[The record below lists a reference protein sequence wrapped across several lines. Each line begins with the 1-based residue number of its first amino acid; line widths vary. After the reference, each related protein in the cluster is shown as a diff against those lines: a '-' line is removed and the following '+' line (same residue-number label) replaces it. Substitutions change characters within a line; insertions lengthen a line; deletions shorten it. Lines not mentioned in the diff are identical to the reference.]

1 MPTPPRLFN
10 SRARVIKLNALHRSR
25 KVAGFSHKVMRQ
37 GNKIWAMGSRQG
49 AGELNALSLRST
61 DEEPLVLVDAH
72 DVPQGVA
79 PKDEVHRR
87 GLKHRAISVLVRS
100 PAAEMLVHRRNAAKY
115 HSGGLWTNACCSHP
129 RPGEAAENAARRR
142 LAEEMG
148 IRCAVTPLFTAHYRA
163 AVSNGYIEDEVVHV
177 FGSTY
182 EGPISPDPAE
192 VSEWKWLPLAELADD
207 LAQRPDRYTVWFRH
221 YFREH
226 NDDIAAWMGAG

>member
-1 MPTPPRLFN
+1 
-10 SRARVIKLNALHRSR
+10 V
-25 KVAGFSHKVMRQ
+25 
-37 GNKIWAMGSRQG
+37 
-49 AGELNALSLRST
+49 ELNAFSPSRD
-61 DEEPLVLVDAH
+61 DESIVLVDAQ

-79 PKDEVHRR
+79 PKAEVHRR
-87 GLKHRAISVLVRS
+87 GLKHRAISVLVRNH
-100 PAAEMLVHRRNAAKY
+100 AGDMLLHRRNVEKY

-129 RPGEAAENAARRR
+129 RPGEAAEDAARRR

-148 IRCAVTPLFTAHYRA
+148 IRCGVTPLFVAQYRA
-163 AVSNGYIEDEVVHV
+163 AVSNGYIEDEVVRV

-207 LAQRPDRYTVWFRH
+207 LVRRPDSYTVWFRH

-226 NDDIAAWMGAG
+226 SDDIAAWMEAGELGGGRPR